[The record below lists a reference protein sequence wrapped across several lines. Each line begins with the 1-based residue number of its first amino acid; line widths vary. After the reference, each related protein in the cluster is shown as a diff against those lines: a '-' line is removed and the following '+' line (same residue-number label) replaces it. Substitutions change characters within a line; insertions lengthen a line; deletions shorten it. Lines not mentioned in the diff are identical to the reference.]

1 MTTYARGKKWADAGV
16 EVNERRRAQ
25 PEDRQF
31 QLEAEFGMTGDQPA
45 AVSRLTDGV
54 EKGIPRQSLMGVT
67 GSGKTFTMANV
78 VQQVQKPTLV
88 MAHNKTLAAQLASEF
103 KEFFPHNA
111 VEYFVS
117 YYDYYQPEA
126 YVPQS
131 DTYIEKD
138 SSVNEELD
146 KLRLSATTSLLT
158 RRDVLIVASVSC
170 IYGLGDPQDYFN
182 LVAQVKVGEIRNRSQ
197 LVRQLVDMQYDRND
211 LDLSRAKF
219 RVRGDVLELV
229 PAYEEAAVRIQ
240 FFGDEVERIVQLDP
254 LTGEMLAELPQVA
267 IYPANH
273 FVTTKDKLDLAVE
286 GIREELEWRLRELR
300 DTGKILEAAR
310 LESRTNY
317 DLEMLQETGF
327 CSGVENYARH
337 LSQRPAGSAPWT
349 LLDYFPEDYLLFV
362 DESHMTL
369 PQVRGMYHGDI
380 SRKKTLVE
388 FGFRLPS
395 ALDNRPLNFEEY
407 ESRINQVVYVSATPG
422 PFELQHSRQVVEQVI
437 RPTGLLDPT
446 IEVLPTTGQIDDL
459 LWRIKDRV
467 QRAERVL
474 VTTLTKRMAE
484 ELADY
489 LSEMGIRNTYLHS
502 DIETLDRIEILRDLR
517 LGVYDVIVGINLLR
531 EGLDLPEVSMVAILD
546 ADKEG
551 YLRSETSMIQTIGRA
566 ARHANGHV
574 VMYADRMTDSMQK
587 AIDETSRRRQLQTE
601 HNQRHGIEPQS
612 IQKEVHDITEGIK
625 AIAEN
630 RARYNTVRKEMS
642 RADMFKGG
650 QGPGSAD
657 EGRRQIAPVR
667 EGGPVPRRDFRVAPS
682 AGRGGKDTGSGWRL
696 ELASLLLQRPNVVD
710 HVPDLL
716 FRKLTAQGSHP
727 RTGNAVSNE
736 TEQVGFRVQRYVNH
750 QVCGW
755 RVQRRPRRP
764 VPPAPLAVA
773 GLADLHVSCR
783 PRLQRCRRRREGVQ
797 QYFVPSDT
805 ELGVEQQH
813 QTGGGASHTGGH
825 HPCAGAGEPSRPA
838 ATRSLRTESP
848 RPVARLPAADYAVSG
863 EGEIAALPAAPV
875 ASASNRK
882 AVRASKASGRR
893 TTSSACHTPAMLS

>member
-1 MTTYARGKKWADAGV
+1 MTTYARGKKWAEAGQ
-16 EVNERRRAQ
+16 EVNDLRNAK
-25 PEDRQF
+25 PEDRPF
-31 QLEAEFGMTGDQPA
+31 QLTAEFGMTGDQPT
-45 AVSRLTDGV
+45 AVARLAEGV
-54 EKGIPRQSLMGVT
+54 DKGIERQSLMGVT
-67 GSGKTFTMANV
+67 GSGKTFTMANI
-78 VQQVQKPTLV
+78 VQQVQRPTLV
-88 MAHNKTLAAQLASEF
+88 MAHNKTLAAQLAQEF

-211 LDLSRAKF
+211 LELSRAKF
-219 RVRGDVLELV
+219 RVRGDVIELV

-267 IYPANH
+267 VYPANH
-273 FVTTKDKLDLAVE
+273 FVTTKDKLDLAVA

-300 DTGKILEAAR
+300 DAGKILEAAR

-317 DLEMLQETGF
+317 DMEMLQETGF

-337 LSQRPAGSAPWT
+337 LSQRPEGSAPWT
-349 LLDYFPEDYLLFV
+349 LLDYFPEDYLMFV

-369 PQVRGMYHGDI
+369 PQVRGMYGGDM

-395 ALDNRPLNFEEY
+395 ALDNRPLNFDEY
-407 ESRINQVVYVSATPG
+407 EDHINQVVYVSATPS
-422 PFELQHSRQVVEQVI
+422 PYELQQSKQVVEQVI

-446 IEVLPTTGQIDDL
+446 LEVLPTRGQIDDL
-459 LWRIKDRV
+459 LSRIKERV
-467 QRAERVL
+467 ERAERVL

-531 EGLDLPEVSMVAILD
+531 EGLDLPEVSLVAILD

-551 YLRSETSMIQTIGRA
+551 YLRSDTSMIQTIGRA

-574 VMYADRMTDSMQK
+574 VMYADKITDSMK
-587 AIDETSRRRQLQTE
+587 RAIDETARRRQLQSE
-601 HNQRHGIEPQS
+601 HNKRHGIEPQS

-630 RARYNTVRKEMS
+630 RSRYNVVRKEMS
-642 RADMFKGG
+642 RADMFKVVKDLEVQMKDAAKGL
-650 QGPGSAD
+650 QFERAAQFRD
-657 EGRRQIAPVR
+657 EIFELRRLLA
-667 EGGPVPRRDFRVAPS
+667 
-682 AGRGGKDTGSGWRL
+682 L
-696 ELASLLLQRPNVVD
+696 EEKTLA
-710 HVPDLL
+710 
-716 FRKLTAQGSHP
+716 
-727 RTGNAVSNE
+727 
-736 TEQVGFRVQRYVNH
+736 
-750 QVCGW
+750 
-755 RVQRRPRRP
+755 
-764 VPPAPLAVA
+764 
-773 GLADLHVSCR
+773 
-783 PRLQRCRRRREGVQ
+783 
-797 QYFVPSDT
+797 
-805 ELGVEQQH
+805 
-813 QTGGGASHTGGH
+813 
-825 HPCAGAGEPSRPA
+825 
-838 ATRSLRTESP
+838 
-848 RPVARLPAADYAVSG
+848 
-863 EGEIAALPAAPV
+863 
-875 ASASNRK
+875 
-882 AVRASKASGRR
+882 
-893 TTSSACHTPAMLS
+893 